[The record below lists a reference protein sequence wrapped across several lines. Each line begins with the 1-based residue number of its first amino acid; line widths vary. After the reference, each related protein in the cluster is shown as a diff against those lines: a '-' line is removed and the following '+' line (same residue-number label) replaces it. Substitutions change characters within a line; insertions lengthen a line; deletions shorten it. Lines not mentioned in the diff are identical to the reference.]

1 MPRIFLRAAGEAD
14 LPFLRALRAQSMR
27 VHLERVGVPYEAQ
40 AQEARVLY
48 RLDCARIVVCDGA
61 EVGLLKVDRERE
73 PWELIQIQLLPAC
86 RGQGLGETLIR
97 DLLAEAATA
106 GADVELSVL
115 KGNPAQRLYARLGF
129 RAVGEDAL
137 AETLRWSVLDAA

>member
-1 MPRIFLRAAGEAD
+1 M
-14 LPFLRALRAQSMR
+14 
-27 VHLERVGVPYEAQ
+27 
-40 AQEARVLY
+40 LY